1 MFHYAAPVQQLD
13 YSIPIQLETLESPRL
28 GSERTR
34 RKRRISL
41 HLLLSRNRF
50 AKGPTKRKFLVVG
63 TGRGLAFLAAVP
75 ALGTGLY
82 SVPREYSTRGTISLI
97 SVRRIFWPKK

>member
-1 MFHYAAPVQQLD
+1 MENRILGDLISYSDEKGALMFHYAAPVQQLD

-41 HLLLSRNRF
+41 HLLLSLEAQQNM
-50 AKGPTKRKFLVVG
+50 KFLEG
-63 TGRGLAFLAAVP
+63 TGRGLAFLATVA
-75 ALGTGLY
+75 
-82 SVPREYSTRGTISLI
+82 S
-97 SVRRIFWPKK
+97 

>member
-1 MFHYAAPVQQLD
+1 MENCILGDLISYSDEKGALMFHYAAPVQQLD

-41 HLLLSRNRF
+41 HLLLSSVESF
-50 AKGPTKRKFLVVG
+50 CKRANKIG
-63 TGRGLAFLAAVP
+63 
-75 ALGTGLY
+75 
-82 SVPREYSTRGTISLI
+82 SS
-97 SVRRIFWPKK
+97 